1 MLTIIILRSV
11 HYAQRSKQTLS
22 QYLHTKCVSTVRLTD
37 VTLLLFLL
45 FDGYCHCVAAFALD
59 SNFKIN

>member
-1 MLTIIILRSV
+1 MLTIILRSV
-11 HYAQRSKQTLS
+11 HYAASKPSHSIYIQNVCLP
-22 QYLHTKCVSTVRLTD
+22 CVCD